1 MKTSRTFAIA
11 TGIGKR
17 WNSELCLSSKSKGF
31 DWGIAM
37 SKDGKAD
44 LLATWRRMLQEPE
57 LYLDPEELYDIL
69 IGMANTLERERV
81 ISTEEWLQLVRDA
94 STLLVDS

>member
-1 MKTSRTFAIA
+1 
-11 TGIGKR
+11 
-17 WNSELCLSSKSKGF
+17 
-31 DWGIAM
+31 M

>member
-1 MKTSRTFAIA
+1 
-11 TGIGKR
+11 
-17 WNSELCLSSKSKGF
+17 
-31 DWGIAM
+31 M
-37 SKDGKAD
+37 SKDRKAD
-44 LLATWRRMLQEPE
+44 FLATWRRMLKEPE